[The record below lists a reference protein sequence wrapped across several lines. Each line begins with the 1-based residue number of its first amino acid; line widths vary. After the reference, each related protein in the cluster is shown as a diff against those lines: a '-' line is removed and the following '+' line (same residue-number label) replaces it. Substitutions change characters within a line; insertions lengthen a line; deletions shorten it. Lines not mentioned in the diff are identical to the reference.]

1 MHVKGQLK
9 RSLRRIFLC
18 KVSKRTR
25 KEGRLS
31 YCCGGD
37 LDGDDDDEEDVDDDD
52 FNDEADHNGDD
63 GDVYDVEDIMVK

>member
-1 MHVKGQLK
+1 MKGQLK
-9 RSLRRIFLC
+9 RSLRRTFLSN
-18 KVSKRTR
+18 VSKRTR

-37 LDGDDDDEEDVDDDD
+37 LDGDDDEEDVDDDD
-52 FNDEADHNGDD
+52 EADDDGSD